1 MHSESLRLGALLLAA
16 LLASSMGPAAVRAQ
30 TDQHATDQPA
40 DAEQV
45 QSQAEQVPAEIAE
58 AAEPVQKPD
67 KSDFPTGHRIE
78 FGDTKDWIRFTSGE
92 WLQGDLN
99 WMRDGDFEFNSDKLD
114 IVKKAWSDVEQ
125 LHSPRI
131 MTYVFKH
138 KIDAM
143 GRAMI
148 NKDKVI
154 VETEQG
160 VKTFPRS
167 ELLSILEGG
176 SRERDWWMFKIGAGF
191 TGALGNSNQ
200 GSLNANFGLARQ
212 DKRTSTVLRYDGTF
226 GFANGEQSVNRHL
239 GQVGVALFVS
249 ERFYV
254 VPAVAD
260 LFHDR
265 FANIKFRA
273 TPATL
278 GGIHVFDQDRVKWDF
293 EFGLG
298 YQFLRLL
305 STLPDI
311 ANPQSDGFVPVR
323 SYWEFDITDD
333 IELDIEWQSNI
344 VYTTIGNTNHIG
356 KAIFSVE
363 VTDIFSFDT
372 EFDFFRTERPIPKSD
387 GTVPQSNDYQLIVG
401 FSIRAG

>member
-1 MHSESLRLGALLLAA
+1 LGALVVAA
-16 LLASSMGPAAVRAQ
+16 LLVSFMGTAAVRAQ
-30 TDQHATDQPA
+30 ADQPA
-40 DAEQV
+40 TKQPTDAEQV
-45 QSQAEQVPAEIAE
+45 QPQAEQVPAEIAQ
-58 AAEPVQKPD
+58 AAERAE
-67 KSDFPTGHRIE
+67 KSDVAGFPTGHWIE

-99 WMRDGDFEFNSDKLD
+99 WMRDGDFEFDSDKLD

-143 GRAMI
+143 GRGMI
-148 NKDKVI
+148 TKDKVI
-154 VETEQG
+154 VETEEG

-200 GSLNANFGLARQ
+200 GSVTASFGLARQ
-212 DKRTSTVLRYDGTF
+212 DERTSTVLRYDGTF
-226 GFANGEQSVNRHL
+226 GFANGEQNVNRHL
-239 GQVGVALFVS
+239 GQVGVGLFVS
-249 ERFYV
+249 DRFYV
-254 VPAVAD
+254 VPAAAD

-278 GGIHVFDQDRVKWDF
+278 GGIHVFDEDRVEWDF

-298 YQFLRLL
+298 YQFLRVI
-305 STLPDI
+305 STLPNTD
-311 ANPQSDGFVPVR
+311 NPQSDGFVPVR
-323 SYWEFDITDD
+323 SYWEFDIADD
-333 IELDIEWQSNI
+333 IDLDIEWQSNI
-344 VYTTIGNTNHIG
+344 VYTTIGNTNHVG
-356 KAIFSVE
+356 KAIFSIE

-372 EFDFFRTERPIPKSD
+372 EFDFFRTERPIPRAD
-387 GTVPQSNDYQLIVG
+387 GTVPQRNDYQLIVG